1 MCVYFL
7 KLFVQEPKLDA
18 NGLVRMGRP
27 RTVVNGKVDM
37 HLSTTG
43 DLVKSLMPSM
53 DMPSL
58 VKVLAELT
66 QNVMD
71 WAFSTDN
78 SYRLTFGPLGL
89 SLLPF

>member
-1 MCVYFL
+1 M
-7 KLFVQEPKLDA
+7 
-18 NGLVRMGRP
+18 
-27 RTVVNGKVDM
+27 NGKVGM
-37 HLSTTG
+37 HISTKG

-71 WAFSTDN
+71 WAFSVDN
-78 SYRLTFGPLGL
+78 SYRVPFGSLG
-89 SLLPF
+89 FCVY

>member
-1 MCVYFL
+1 MCVHFD
-7 KLFVQEPKLDA
+7 KFFIQEPELYV

-27 RTVVNGKVDM
+27 RTFVNGKVNM

-53 DMPSL
+53 DMPCL

-71 WAFSTDN
+71 WAFSVDN
-78 SYRLTFGPLGL
+78 SYRLRFGSLGL